1 MKSARVKI
9 IFGDCAA
16 DDLDILLRDAM
27 IDGYDSMK
35 IKDELTNT

>member
-1 MKSARVKI
+1 MYASVMKCAREKV

-27 IDGYDSMK
+27 IDGYDNMR
-35 IKDELTNT
+35 